1 MDICVFCNEEITSED
16 AMIFCTSCGRVYHK
30 ECFECAGCVVCDKPV
45 DDEEL
50 KMAEKDSERVR
61 IEMEAKRRVEEE
73 IRRIEQ
79 AENNQKARQEYLQS
93 KRDNLKARG
102 QDGYYEYKVISV
114 ADRKGAVNVERLMG
128 ILNELGL
135 DGWRLKCAYTNEL
148 GVDSLQ
154 IAGFGINSTAD
165 QNVLILERFVKVW

>member
-1 MDICVFCNEEITSED
+1 MDICVFCNEEIMAADEK
-16 AMIFCTSCGRVYHK
+16 IFCSQCGRVYHK
-30 ECFECAGCVVCDKPV
+30 ECFECAGCIVCDKPV

-61 IEMEAKRRVEEE
+61 LEMEAERRAKEE

-79 AENNQKARQEYLQS
+79 AEANKKARMEYLQD
-93 KRDNLKARG
+93 KRDRLKAAG

-114 ADRKGAVNVERLMG
+114 ADRKGAVNVERLTG
-128 ILNELGL
+128 ILNELGI

-148 GVDSLQ
+148 GIDSLQ

-165 QNVLILERFVKVW
+165 QNVLILERFVKIW